1 MTTGNDKKRLT
12 LGLTGLEE
20 NVRDDLVD
28 LTDKL
33 EKRVLGQVLEG
44 ELSLSSVSG
53 VLVKVLARFQ
63 KQQGGSL
70 LTVFLRTAW
79 P

>member
-1 MTTGNDKKRLT
+1 MDKNRLT

-33 EKRVLGQVLEG
+33 EERVLRQVLEG

-53 VLVKVLARFQ
+53 VLVKELARLQ
-63 KQQGGSL
+63 SSKGVLYLQSS
-70 LTVFLRTAW
+70 
-79 P
+79 

>member
-1 MTTGNDKKRLT
+1 MMEWIKKRLT

-20 NVRDDLVD
+20 NVRDDLVN

-33 EKRVLGQVLEG
+33 EERVLGQVLEG

-53 VLVKVLARFQ
+53 VLVKELARLQ
-63 KQQGGSL
+63 SSEGVLYLQSS
-70 LTVFLRTAW
+70 
-79 P
+79 

>member
-1 MTTGNDKKRLT
+1 MDKKRLT

-20 NVRDDLVD
+20 NVRDDLVN

-33 EKRVLGQVLEG
+33 EERVLGQVLEG

-53 VLVKVLARFQ
+53 VLVKELARLQ
-63 KQQGGSL
+63 CSEGVLYLQSS
-70 LTVFLRTAW
+70 
-79 P
+79 

>member
-1 MTTGNDKKRLT
+1 MDKKRLT

-20 NVRDDLVD
+20 NVRDDLVN

-33 EKRVLGQVLEG
+33 EERVLGQVLEG

-53 VLVKVLARFQ
+53 VLVKELARLQ
-63 KQQGGSL
+63 SSAGVLYLQSS
-70 LTVFLRTAW
+70 
-79 P
+79 

>member
-1 MTTGNDKKRLT
+1 MDKKRLT

-20 NVRDDLVD
+20 NVRDDLVN

-33 EKRVLGQVLEG
+33 EERVLGQVLEG

-53 VLVKVLARFQ
+53 VLVKELARLQ
-63 KQQGGSL
+63 SSEGVLYLQSS
-70 LTVFLRTAW
+70 
-79 P
+79 